1 MDNSI
6 KPYDSNSNFRQSN
19 FEYKN
24 IKYDISVSLYS
35 NLIFIII
42 SSEGKITN
50 LYSMDTDSF
59 NEENNFYH
67 DEEDNSEIEIA
78 QCILGDRRNEKN
90 QFIANL
96 LLTYISKSISS
107 KSDKIEKIILS
118 LNLNNPNENNEK
130 NLNFELSSET
140 KELIDILKS
149 NISKIFNI

>member
-1 MDNSI
+1 MDNTI
-6 KPYDSNSNFRQSN
+6 KPFDSNSNFRQIS
-19 FEYKN
+19 FEYEQ
-24 IKYDISVSLYS
+24 IKYEISVSLYS

-50 LYSMDTDSF
+50 LYSMDTDVF
-59 NEENNFYH
+59 TEENNYY
-67 DEEDNSEIEIA
+67 DNEEDKSEIEIA
-78 QCILGDRRNEKN
+78 KCILGDRRNEKN

-130 NLNFELSSET
+130 NLNFELSNET

>member
-19 FEYKN
+19 FEYRN

-50 LYSMDTDSF
+50 LYSMDTDVF
-59 NEENNFYH
+59 TEENNYY
-67 DEEDNSEIEIA
+67 DNEEDKSEIEIA
-78 QCILGDRRNEKN
+78 KCILGDRRNEKN

-130 NLNFELSSET
+130 NLNFELSNET

>member
-50 LYSMDTDSF
+50 LYSMDTDAF
-59 NEENNFYH
+59 TEENNYY
-67 DEEDNSEIEIA
+67 DNEEDKSEIEIA
-78 QCILGDRRNEKN
+78 KCILGDRRNEKN

-130 NLNFELSSET
+130 NLNFELSNET
-140 KELIDILKS
+140 KELIDKIKN

>member
-24 IKYDISVSLYS
+24 IKYEISVSLYS

-50 LYSMDTDSF
+50 LYSMDTDAF
-59 NEENNFYH
+59 TEENNYY
-67 DEEDNSEIEIA
+67 DNEEDKSEIEIA
-78 QCILGDRRNEKN
+78 KCILGDRRNEKN

-118 LNLNNPNENNEK
+118 LNLNNPNENNEN
-130 NLNFELSSET
+130 NLNFELSNET

>member
-50 LYSMDTDSF
+50 LYSMDTDAF
-59 NEENNFYH
+59 TEENNYY
-67 DEEDNSEIEIA
+67 DNEEDKSEIEIA
-78 QCILGDRRNEKN
+78 KCILGDRRNEKN

-130 NLNFELSSET
+130 NLNFELLNET

>member
-50 LYSMDTDSF
+50 LYSMDTDAF
-59 NEENNFYH
+59 TEENNYY
-67 DEEDNSEIEIA
+67 DNEEDKSEIEIA
-78 QCILGDRRNEKN
+78 KCILGDRRNEKN

-130 NLNFELSSET
+130 NLNFELSNET

>member
-1 MDNSI
+1 MDNNI

-50 LYSMDTDSF
+50 LYSMDTDAF
-59 NEENNFYH
+59 TEENNYY
-67 DEEDNSEIEIA
+67 DNEEDKSEIEIA
-78 QCILGDRRNEKN
+78 KCILGDRRNEKN

-118 LNLNNPNENNEK
+118 LNLNNPNENNEN
-130 NLNFELSSET
+130 NLNFELSNET

>member
-24 IKYDISVSLYS
+24 IKYEISVSLYS
-35 NLIFIII
+35 NLILINI

-50 LYSMDTDSF
+50 LYSMDTDAF
-59 NEENNFYH
+59 TEENNYY
-67 DEEDNSEIEIA
+67 DNEEDKSEIEIA
-78 QCILGDRRNEKN
+78 KCILGDRRNEKN

-130 NLNFELSSET
+130 NLNFELSNET

>member
-19 FEYKN
+19 FEYRN

-50 LYSMDTDSF
+50 LYSMDTDAF
-59 NEENNFYH
+59 TEENNYY
-67 DEEDNSEIEIA
+67 DNEEDKSEIEIA
-78 QCILGDRRNEKN
+78 KCILGDRRNEKN

-118 LNLNNPNENNEK
+118 LNLYNPNENNEK
-130 NLNFELSSET
+130 NLNFELSNET

>member
-1 MDNSI
+1 MDHNI
-6 KPYDSNSNFRQSN
+6 KTYDSNSNFRQIF
-19 FEYKN
+19 FEYEQ
-24 IKYDISVSLYS
+24 IKYEISVSLYS

-59 NEENNFYH
+59 SEENNFYH
-67 DEEDNSEIEIA
+67 DEEENSEIEIA

-96 LLTYISKSISS
+96 LLTYLCKSISS

-118 LNLNNPNENNEK
+118 INLNNTHNKNEN
-130 NLNFELSSET
+130 NLNFELTKEI
-140 KELIDILKS
+140 KELIDILKI
-149 NISKIFNI
+149 NLNKIFNI

>member
-6 KPYDSNSNFRQSN
+6 KPYGSNSNFRQSN

-24 IKYDISVSLYS
+24 IKYEISVSLYS

-50 LYSMDTDSF
+50 LYSMDTDAF
-59 NEENNFYH
+59 TEENNYY
-67 DEEDNSEIEIA
+67 DNEEDKSEIEIA
-78 QCILGDRRNEKN
+78 KCILGDRRNEKN

-130 NLNFELSSET
+130 NLNFELSNET

>member
-19 FEYKN
+19 FEYRN

-50 LYSMDTDSF
+50 LYSMDTDAF
-59 NEENNFYH
+59 TEENNYY
-67 DEEDNSEIEIA
+67 DNEEDKSEIEIA
-78 QCILGDRRNEKN
+78 KCILGDRRNEKN

-130 NLNFELSSET
+130 NLNFELSNET

>member
-50 LYSMDTDSF
+50 LYSMDTDAF
-59 NEENNFYH
+59 TEENNYY
-67 DEEDNSEIEIA
+67 DNEEDKSEIEIA
-78 QCILGDRRNEKN
+78 KCILGDRRNEKN

-118 LNLNNPNENNEK
+118 LNLNNRK
-130 NLNFELSSET
+130 
-140 KELIDILKS
+140 
-149 NISKIFNI
+149 

>member
-50 LYSMDTDSF
+50 LYSMDTDAF
-59 NEENNFYH
+59 TEENNYY
-67 DEEDNSEIEIA
+67 DNEEDKSEIEIA
-78 QCILGDRRNEKN
+78 KCILGDRRNEKN

-118 LNLNNPNENNEK
+118 LNLNNPNENNEN
-130 NLNFELSSET
+130 NLNFELSNET

>member
-24 IKYDISVSLYS
+24 IKYEISVSLYS

-50 LYSMDTDSF
+50 LYSMDTDAF
-59 NEENNFYH
+59 TEENNYY
-67 DEEDNSEIEIA
+67 DNEEDKSEIEIA
-78 QCILGDRRNEKN
+78 KCILGDRRNEKN

-118 LNLNNPNENNEK
+118 LNLNNPNEYNEK
-130 NLNFELSSET
+130 NLNFELSNES
-140 KELIDILKS
+140 KQLIDILKS

>member
-50 LYSMDTDSF
+50 LYSMDTDAF
-59 NEENNFYH
+59 TEENNYY
-67 DEEDNSEIEIA
+67 DNEEDKSEIEIA
-78 QCILGDRRNEKN
+78 KCILGDRRNEKN

-96 LLTYISKSISS
+96 LLSYLCKSISY

-118 LNLNNPNENNEK
+118 LNLNNPNENNEN
-130 NLNFELSSET
+130 NLNFELSNET

>member
-24 IKYDISVSLYS
+24 IKYEISVSLYS

-50 LYSMDTDSF
+50 LYSMDTDVF
-59 NEENNFYH
+59 TEENNYY
-67 DEEDNSEIEIA
+67 DNEEDKSEIEIA
-78 QCILGDRRNEKN
+78 KCILGDRRNEKN

-130 NLNFELSSET
+130 NLNFELSNET

>member
-50 LYSMDTDSF
+50 LYSMDTDAF
-59 NEENNFYH
+59 TEENNYY
-67 DEEDNSEIEIA
+67 DNEEDKSEIEIA
-78 QCILGDRRNEKN
+78 KCILGDRRNEKH

-118 LNLNNPNENNEK
+118 LNLNNPNENNEN
-130 NLNFELSSET
+130 NLNFELSNET

>member
-24 IKYDISVSLYS
+24 IKYEISVSLYS

-59 NEENNFYH
+59 SEENNFYH

-96 LLTYISKSISS
+96 LLTYLCKSISS

-130 NLNFELSSET
+130 NLNFELSNET

>member
-50 LYSMDTDSF
+50 LYSMDTDAF
-59 NEENNFYH
+59 TEENNYY
-67 DEEDNSEIEIA
+67 DNEEDKSEIEIA
-78 QCILGDRRNEKN
+78 KCILGDRRNEKN

-96 LLTYISKSISS
+96 LLTYLCKSISS
-107 KSDKIEKIILS
+107 KSDKIEKIVLS
-118 LNLNNPNENNEK
+118 LNLNNTHNKNEN
-130 NLNFELSSET
+130 NLNFELTKEI
-140 KELIDILKS
+140 KELIDILKT
-149 NISKIFNI
+149 NLNKIFNI

>member
-50 LYSMDTDSF
+50 LYSMDTDAF
-59 NEENNFYH
+59 TEENNYY
-67 DEEDNSEIEIA
+67 DNEEDKSEIEIA
-78 QCILGDRRNEKN
+78 KCILGDRRNEKN

-118 LNLNNPNENNEK
+118 LNLNNPNENSEK
-130 NLNFELSSET
+130 NLNFELSNET

>member
-1 MDNSI
+1 MVHNI
-6 KPYDSNSNFRQSN
+6 KTYDSNSNFRQI
-19 FEYKN
+19 FIEYEQ
-24 IKYDISVSLYS
+24 IKYEISVSLYS

-50 LYSMDTDSF
+50 LYSMDTDAF
-59 NEENNFYH
+59 TEENNYY
-67 DEEDNSEIEIA
+67 DNEEDKSEIEIA
-78 QCILGDRRNEKN
+78 KCILGDRRNEKN

-96 LLTYISKSISS
+96 LLTYLCKSISS

-130 NLNFELSSET
+130 NLNFELSNET

>member
-24 IKYDISVSLYS
+24 IKYEISVSLYS

-59 NEENNFYH
+59 SEENNFYH
-67 DEEDNSEIEIA
+67 DEEDKSEIEIA
-78 QCILGDRRNEKN
+78 KCILGDRRNEKN

-130 NLNFELSSET
+130 NLNFELSNET

>member
-50 LYSMDTDSF
+50 LYSMDTDAF
-59 NEENNFYH
+59 TEENNYY
-67 DEEDNSEIEIA
+67 DNEEDKSEIEIA
-78 QCILGDRRNEKN
+78 KCILGDRRNEKN

-130 NLNFELSSET
+130 NLNFELSNET
-140 KELIDILKS
+140 KEIIDILKS

>member
-24 IKYDISVSLYS
+24 IKYEISVSLYS

-50 LYSMDTDSF
+50 LYSMDTDAF
-59 NEENNFYH
+59 TEENNYY
-67 DEEDNSEIEIA
+67 DNEEDKSEIEIA
-78 QCILGDRRNEKN
+78 KCILGDRRNEKN

-130 NLNFELSSET
+130 NLNFELSNET
-140 KELIDILKS
+140 KELIDILNS
-149 NISKIFNI
+149 NISKIFNT

>member
-50 LYSMDTDSF
+50 LYSMDTDAF
-59 NEENNFYH
+59 TEENNYY
-67 DEEDNSEIEIA
+67 DNEEDKSEIEIA
-78 QCILGDRRNEKN
+78 KCILGDRRNEKN

-107 KSDKIEKIILS
+107 KSKKIKKIILS

-130 NLNFELSSET
+130 NLNFELSNET

>member
-50 LYSMDTDSF
+50 LYSMDTDAF
-59 NEENNFYH
+59 TEENNYY
-67 DEEDNSEIEIA
+67 DNEEDKSEI
-78 QCILGDRRNEKN
+78 
-90 QFIANL
+90 
-96 LLTYISKSISS
+96 
-107 KSDKIEKIILS
+107 
-118 LNLNNPNENNEK
+118 
-130 NLNFELSSET
+130 
-140 KELIDILKS
+140 
-149 NISKIFNI
+149 

>member
-24 IKYDISVSLYS
+24 IKYEISVSLYS

-50 LYSMDTDSF
+50 LYSMDTDAF
-59 NEENNFYH
+59 TEENNYY
-67 DEEDNSEIEIA
+67 DNEEDKSEIEIA
-78 QCILGDRRNEKN
+78 KCILGDRRNEKN

-130 NLNFELSSET
+130 NLNFELSNET